1 MSVVAEPAVDE
12 LMTVDELSAQAGL
25 SVRTTRYYAS
35 LGLLPPPT
43 RRGRL
48 AYYDERHLAR
58 LSLIRTLQSHG
69 FTLAAI
75 ESYVRRIPESTTPG
89 HLAMQQAVLTAW
101 APAEHTRLDRAGLE
115 RRAGRPLDDEQV
127 DVLVRS
133 GVLVRHGAGPEGDEY
148 EPLPG
153 FEVGVELF
161 DLSLGVDV
169 VVEAA
174 TTIERH
180 MTALAD
186 DLSDIMRRGV
196 MLPNRAAGGPDV
208 ERTIQRLQALSV
220 QAVVTGFQRA
230 THDLITRTFDRSQ
243 QEES

>member
-1 MSVVAEPAVDE
+1 MSIVAEPAVDE

-48 AYYDERHLAR
+48 AYYDEGHLAR
-58 LSLIRTLQSHG
+58 LSLIRTLQSQG

-101 APAEHTRLDRAGLE
+101 APAEHTRVDRAGLE
-115 RRAGRPLDDEQV
+115 ARAGRPLDDEQV

-133 GVLVRHGAGPEGDEY
+133 GVLVRHGDEY
-148 EPLPG
+148 ESLPG

-169 VVEAA
+169 VIEAA

-196 MLPNRAAGGPDV
+196 MLPNRASGGPDV

-243 QEES
+243 QEEP

>member
-1 MSVVAEPAVDE
+1 MSIVADPAVDA
-12 LMTVDELSAQAGL
+12 LMTVDELSAEAGL

-48 AYYDERHLAR
+48 AYYDEGHLAR

-101 APAEHTRLDRAGLE
+101 APAEHARLDHAGLE
-115 RRAGRPLDDEQV
+115 ARAGRPLDDEQV

-133 GVLVRHGAGPEGDEY
+133 GVLVRHGSEL

-161 DLSLGVDV
+161 DLTLGVDV

-174 TTIERH
+174 TTIEKH

-196 MLPNRAAGGPDV
+196 MLPNRASGGPDV
-208 ERTIQRLQALSV
+208 EQTIQRLQALSV

>member
-1 MSVVAEPAVDE
+1 MSIVAEPAVDA
-12 LMTVDELSAQAGL
+12 LMTVDELSAEAGL

-48 AYYDERHLAR
+48 AYYDEGHLAR

-101 APAEHTRLDRAGLE
+101 APAEHARLDRAGLE
-115 RRAGRPLDDEQV
+115 ARAGRPLDDEQV

-133 GVLVRHGAGPEGDEY
+133 GVLVRHGNEY

-161 DLSLGVDV
+161 DLTLGVDV

-174 TTIERH
+174 TTIEKH

-196 MLPNRAAGGPDV
+196 MLPNRASGGPDV
-208 ERTIQRLQALSV
+208 EQTIERLQALSV

-243 QEES
+243 QEAP